1 MQTNGPTTVD
11 ALVPV
16 QVLRARSKR
25 VTGWIVR
32 CADHGDT
39 TPVMRSKDKAIEQ
52 AQLHGNF
59 EHQGQVRITHPRV

>member
-1 MQTNGPTTVD
+1 M
-11 ALVPV
+11 
-16 QVLRARSKR
+16 
-25 VTGWIVR
+25 R